1 MDKEIFYH
9 GSGVLFPEF
18 DLAHALEGDGKVKF
32 GYGVYVTSAYTSAA
46 HYSASNDNWTDHYV
60 YTVEVLSKT
69 DTNYIAFKQSVHPD
83 IVAMTEGKLNLTLPE
98 KPKSDG
104 KEFRKFL
111 VKHFMSQDK
120 SLTTLEGERLA
131 SRFLTEI
138 GVDFIEWPYNW
149 KNPTQGSNRA
159 ILDDSKIRIVRIDSV
174 KLDDKKKLIPGSEKE
189 VTL

>member
-46 HYSASNDNWTDHYV
+46 HYSGSNDEWNNHYV
-60 YTVEVLSKT
+60 YTVEIPLKT
-69 DTNYIAFKQSVHPD
+69 DTNYIAFKQSVQPA
-83 IVAMTEGKLNLTLPE
+83 IVAKANEKLKLNIPE
-98 KPKSDG
+98 KATCDG

-131 SRFLTEI
+131 SQFLTEI

-149 KNPTQGSNRA
+149 KNPTQGNNRA
-159 ILDDSKIRIVRIDSV
+159 VLDDSKIRIVRIDSV
-174 KLDDKKKLIPGSEKE
+174 KIDDKKKLISGSEKE
-189 VTL
+189 VKL